1 MKVSF
6 ENPDKVNG
14 LLTITVEEE
23 DFKNDVEKKLK
34 DYRKRANIN
43 GFRPGCAPMGIIKKQ
58 FGLSA
63 KMDAVDSLVSDTLN
77 KYIQDNKIDMLGR
90 PLPSEKQQPVEIEKE
105 APYTFMFDI
114 AVAPEF
120 DIQLDDKD
128 TVDYYDIQVDDAL
141 IDRQVAAFQRSNG
154 HRDNTVKEYDPTTN
168 DILKG
173 DLRELT
179 ENGIVES
186 GVTLMPQYIKVD
198 DQKKLFEGSKLGDV
212 ITFNPRKA
220 YPDNDAEVK
229 SLLRLGDEGDPNAH
243 TGDFTFQITEIT
255 RFVPAEVN
263 QELFDNIYGK
273 DEVKSEE
280 EFRAKIKE
288 GLSQQL
294 QGDEDFQFV
303 VDLRAYAENK
313 VGELTF
319 PDALL
324 KRLLVE
330 NVKADK
336 DNKENPEDIVNRS
349 YEGSLKALR
358 WDLIRNKIAL
368 ANKVTVKDEDVR
380 AIAIDTARAQ
390 FAQYGMTNLPDEYL
404 QKYLNDMMK
413 RRDFVE
419 ACANRA
425 LDMKLA
431 AKLKTVVSLNH
442 KEVSLDDFNK
452 MVEEK
457 NNQAQA

>member
-43 GFRPGCAPMGIIKKQ
+43 GFRPGNAPMGLIKKQ
-58 FGLSA
+58 FGMSA
-63 KMDAVDSLVSDTLN
+63 KMDTVNKVVSDALN
-77 KYIQDNKIDMLGR
+77 KYIQDNKIEMLGR
-90 PLPSEKQQPVEIEKE
+90 PLASEKQEPVDIEKE

-120 DIQLDDKD
+120 DIQLSDKD
-128 TVDYYDIQVDDAL
+128 KIDYYDIKVDDAL
-141 IDRQVAAFQRSNG
+141 IDRQVMAFARNYG
-154 HRDNTVKEYDPTTN
+154 HRDNTVKEYDATAN

-173 DLRELT
+173 DLREQT

-186 GVTLMPQYIKVD
+186 GVSLMPQYIKAD
-198 DQKKLFEGSKLGDV
+198 DQKKLFDGAKLGDV

-229 SLLRLGDEGDPNAH
+229 SLLRLKEEDDVNAH
-243 TGDFTFQITEIT
+243 TGDFTFQITEIS

-263 QELFDNIYGK
+263 QELFDDVYGK
-273 DEVKSEE
+273 DTVKSEK
-280 EFRAKIKE
+280 EFREKIKN
-288 GLSQQL
+288 GLAQQL
-294 QGDEDFQFV
+294 QGDQNFQFLQ
-303 VDLRAYAENK
+303 DLRAYAEKK
-313 VGELTF
+313 VGDLTF

-324 KRLLVE
+324 KRMLME
-330 NVKADK
+330 NVKQDEN
-336 DNKENPEDIVNRS
+336 NKEKPEDVVNRN
-349 YEGSLKALR
+349 YESSIKALR
-358 WDLIRNKIAL
+358 WDLIRNKIAI
-368 ANKVTVKDEDVR
+368 ANEVKVNDDDVR
-380 AIAIDTARAQ
+380 VVAVDTARAQ

-404 QKYLNDMMK
+404 QNYLKDMLK
-413 RRDFVE
+413 RQDYVE

-431 AKLKTVVSLNH
+431 EKMKTVVTLNH
-442 KEVSLDDFNK
+442 KEVNIDDFNK
-452 MVEEK
+452 MIEEK
-457 NNQAQA
+457 NK